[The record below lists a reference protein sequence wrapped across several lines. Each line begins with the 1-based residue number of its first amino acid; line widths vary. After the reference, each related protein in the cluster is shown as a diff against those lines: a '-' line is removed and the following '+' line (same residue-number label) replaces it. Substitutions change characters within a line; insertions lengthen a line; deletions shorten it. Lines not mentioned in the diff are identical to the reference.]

1 MVKYATY
8 GHQLSKIKNRV
19 RQCYYQLFLLINI
32 QQSDLSMAV
41 GVMAETSISLFWLK
55 NLKMVSL

>member
-8 GHQLSKIKNRV
+8 GHQLSKNRV
-19 RQCYYQLFLLINI
+19 GQCYYQLFLLINI

-41 GVMAETSISLFWLK
+41 GVMAETSINLFWLE